1 MATFLDVTGLAAF
14 SKIFVFVLVLLVLYA
29 VFASNQAFGGAKWI
43 AWLIALVVAI
53 FVILSDLATGL
64 IQHISPWFAVLF
76 VFVIFIATASKIF
89 GATEGDFAE
98 YKWVLIVLVVL
109 VFVVGALTYVR
120 QQSTLPGDVD
130 EDGNVIKESNYAATA
145 NFIFHPKVMGIIFVL
160 LVAVFTVALLAGKT
174 N

>member
-76 VFVIFIATASKIF
+76 VFVIFIPSSGLCAGSPGDFLIPAGQVFLVFFYLQLDEFSKID
-89 GATEGDFAE
+89 GAESGNIGDGKRIAD
-98 YKWVLIVLVVL
+98 KISMVLK
-109 VFVVGALTYVR
+109 VFV
-120 QQSTLPGDVD
+120 
-130 EDGNVIKESNYAATA
+130 E
-145 NFIFHPKVMGIIFVL
+145 
-160 LVAVFTVALLAGKT
+160 
-174 N
+174 